1 MVTGGTGALGS
12 LVARFVVEELGVGRL
27 VLVSRRGLG
36 APGAVE
42 LVGELEGLG
51 AVVEVVACD
60 VADGEALGGVLAG
73 IPEEFPLRGVF
84 HVAGVVDDG
93 VVSGLSG
100 ERLAG
105 VLAPKVAGALNL
117 HRLTSGCDLSAF
129 VLFSS
134 VAGVVGSAGQGG
146 YAAANAFVDGLA
158 RVRRGCGLAG
168 VSLAWGPWAGGG
180 MVSRLG
186 VGERERLG
194 RSGLVPLGVG
204 EGLGLLGRSLG
215 APGAV
220 VVPVR
225 VDVGVVAAGGE
236 AFPGLLRSL
245 AGPVRRSAAAGGVGV
260 SGLAGRLA
268 GLGGGEALRVVLE
281 VVRGEAAGVL
291 GFGSG
296 GGVDAGRAFAEMGF
310 DSLTAV
316 ELRNRLGVVTG
327 LRLPPT
333 LVFDHPNPT
342 ALAQHLVTRLLPEV
356 PSATVSMLQDL
367 DKLEAAVP
375 ELDRS
380 DRARI
385 RAKMEALLAKWGET
399 QKADEAPDD
408 RDVESATEAN
418 IFDLIDSELEN
429 TE

>member
-1 MVTGGTGALGS
+1 
-12 LVARFVVEELGVGRL
+12 
-27 VLVSRRGLG
+27 
-36 APGAVE
+36 
-42 LVGELEGLG
+42 
-51 AVVEVVACD
+51 
-60 VADGEALGGVLAG
+60 
-73 IPEEFPLRGVF
+73 
-84 HVAGVVDDG
+84 
-93 VVSGLSG
+93 
-100 ERLAG
+100 
-105 VLAPKVAGALNL
+105 
-117 HRLTSGCDLSAF
+117 
-129 VLFSS
+129 
-134 VAGVVGSAGQGG
+134 
-146 YAAANAFVDGLA
+146 
-158 RVRRGCGLAG
+158 
-168 VSLAWGPWAGGG
+168 
-180 MVSRLG
+180 
-186 VGERERLG
+186 
-194 RSGLVPLGVG
+194 
-204 EGLGLLGRSLG
+204 
-215 APGAV
+215 
-220 VVPVR
+220 
-225 VDVGVVAAGGE
+225 
-236 AFPGLLRSL
+236 
-245 AGPVRRSAAAGGVGV
+245 
-260 SGLAGRLA
+260 
-268 GLGGGEALRVVLE
+268 LE